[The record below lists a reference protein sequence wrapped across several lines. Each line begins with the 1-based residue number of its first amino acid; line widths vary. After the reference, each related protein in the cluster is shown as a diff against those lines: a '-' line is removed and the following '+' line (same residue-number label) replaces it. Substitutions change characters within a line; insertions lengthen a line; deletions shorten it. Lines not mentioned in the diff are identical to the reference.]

1 MKLPILALL
10 DIKVKIRDMHRSCEE
25 NLSDENCGISRRTLM
40 DVVRSESFEPKL
52 NFPQKS
58 DLINSFLTTRNVDI
72 ISSLFILPKSGKL
85 LNVKSLMFDAVVHQV
100 KTVLKG
106 TSYQNKDNFQR
117 LLVSIGTLGPMKT
130 SLKVEIAL
138 YQSFLNVSTHLMILK
153 DINMVQDLL

>member
-10 DIKVKIRDMHRSCEE
+10 DIKVKIRDMHSSCEE

-40 DVVRSESFEPKL
+40 DVVRSESFPKL
-52 NFPQKS
+52 NFPKKS

-130 SLKVEIAL
+130 SLKVEIVL
-138 YQSFLNVSTHLMILK
+138 HQSFLNASTHLMILK